1 MITHSRLHER
11 LHYAE
16 DTGIF
21 TWRPRFALPGDD
33 PAKVATWNARYAGRA
48 AGVETHGYI
57 RLSVDDRKHYA
68 HRLAWLYVYG
78 EMPPLIDHI
87 NRDGRDNR
95 ISNLRIATKR
105 QNVKNSDRRDNTSG
119 HRGVR
124 RSANGKR
131 FIVQHKT
138 PGRPCSYIGTFDTI
152 DEAVA
157 AYKAACESA

>member
-1 MITHSRLHER
+1 MITQTRLKEV
-11 LHYAE
+11 LDYSPE
-16 DTGIF
+16 TGVF
-21 TWRPRFALPGDD
+21 TWRERDVPLDADR
-33 PAKVATWNARYAGRA
+33 AKVSAWNTKYAGKA
-48 AGVETHGYI
+48 AGVKTHGYI
-57 RLSVDDRKHYA
+57 RISIDDKKHYA
-68 HRLAWLYVYG
+68 HRLAWLYSYG
-78 EMPPLIDHI
+78 SMPSLLDHK
-87 NRDGRDNR
+87 NRNGFDNR